1 MCNSLNW
8 LWAKSDDMKEDLARE
23 IGMSLHR
30 ESHILTWLQLLS
42 GYLLV
47 EMSESRWAILVTV
60 MTMWWESHSARA
72 NQGPGDNIQP
82 IGRHLS
88 TVSC

>member
-1 MCNSLNW
+1 
-8 LWAKSDDMKEDLARE
+8 MKEDLARE
-23 IGMSLHR
+23 IEMVLHR

-60 MTMWWESHSARA
+60 MTM
-72 NQGPGDNIQP
+72 
-82 IGRHLS
+82 
-88 TVSC
+88 